1 MTYSSHRTG
10 WLSERRPHDETARA
24 DHSNAQCLPRPQNDG
39 EGPLIS
45 IGSWF
50 DRIDPGTHRRIKGLR
65 LVTAFGLA
73 ALLAIVPHISRGH
86 AISLGPLLPVS
97 RFGQACRKQR
107 RHVMNPPATWLSYAS
122 PPVSARQVLS
132 FSHRCSEQD
141 FEWLVICTRGN
152 LHQAAQHQDSKQNRR
167 PHAHL
172 PPRSQHIRAFFRSYF
187 RSAASRL

>member
-10 WLSERRPHDETARA
+10 WLSERRPHGETARA

-73 ALLAIVPHISRGH
+73 ALLAIVPHISRDH
-86 AISLGPLLPVS
+86 AISLGPLAAGFALWASVS
-97 RFGQACRKQR
+97 EAKTTR
-107 RHVMNPPATWLSYAS
+107 YE
-122 PPVSARQVLS
+122 SARDLAFLCIAAGLGAAS
-132 FSHRCSEQD
+132 
-141 FEWLVICTRGN
+141 LVIFTSLFG
-152 LHQAAQHQDSKQNRR
+152 AG
-167 PHAHL
+167 
-172 PPRSQHIRAFFRSYF
+172 F
-187 RSAASRL
+187 

>member
-10 WLSERRPHDETARA
+10 WLSERRPHGETARA

-73 ALLAIVPHISRGH
+73 ALLAIVPHI
-86 AISLGPLLPVS
+86 
-97 RFGQACRKQR
+97 F
-107 RHVMNPPATWLSYAS
+107 
-122 PPVSARQVLS
+122 
-132 FSHRCSEQD
+132 
-141 FEWLVICTRGN
+141 
-152 LHQAAQHQDSKQNRR
+152 
-167 PHAHL
+167 
-172 PPRSQHIRAFFRSYF
+172 PRSRNFA
-187 RSAASRL
+187 RSAGCRFRALGKRVGSKDDTL